1 VDDPDS
7 RTLLFALSDNALILL
22 CQGAKA
28 LKEETSDMKRLLH
41 LLTVASIT
49 LVPLLAG
56 DTVVN
61 ASDKQTLDTG
71 LNTVANGQI
80 LLAQNSVPKEAKGS
94 ESAKVNVD
102 GNGVILKGYD
112 AVAFFEQGKPVK
124 GIPAIR
130 STYQGATYLFASEA
144 DKTAFDKEPARYAPQ
159 YGGFC
164 AYGVVKGALDDFE
177 DLFVFTIYKGKLY
190 LCGNQNA
197 LEIFQNNID
206 INIDTADTNW
216 RQLTGA

>member
-1 VDDPDS
+1 
-7 RTLLFALSDNALILL
+7 
-22 CQGAKA
+22 
-28 LKEETSDMKRLLH
+28 MKRLLH
-41 LLTVASIT
+41 LLTVASVT
-49 LVPLLAG
+49 VVPLLAG
-56 DTVVN
+56 DSAVN
-61 ASDKQTLDTG
+61 PSDKQTLDTG

-94 ESAKVNVD
+94 ASAKVNVD
-102 GNGVILKGYD
+102 GNGVILKGHD

-124 GIPAIR
+124 GNPAIR
-130 STYQGATYLFASEA
+130 STYQEATYLFASEA

-164 AYGVVKGALDDFE
+164 AYGVVKGTLDDFE

-197 LEIFQNNID
+197 LEIFKNNID
-206 INIDTADTNW
+206 TNIDTADTNW

>member
-1 VDDPDS
+1 MRLVWCFFFFHLCRVTELKNHSNHFFLCFNQDS
-7 RTLLFALSDNALILL
+7 YGMA
-22 CQGAKA
+22 
-28 LKEETSDMKRLLH
+28 
-41 LLTVASIT
+41 
-49 LVPLLAG
+49 
-56 DTVVN
+56 
-61 ASDKQTLDTG
+61 
-71 LNTVANGQI
+71 
-80 LLAQNSVPKEAKGS
+80 
-94 ESAKVNVD
+94 
-102 GNGVILKGYD
+102 VILKGYD

-124 GIPAIR
+124 GNPAIK

-164 AYGVVKGALDDFE
+164 AYGVVKRALDDFE

-197 LEIFQNNID
+197 LEIFKNNID
-206 INIDTADTNW
+206 TNIDRADTNW